1 MKLAYYALSA
11 MLGLYAIYGAM
22 MIALHT
28 KFIYPFQNWPFAGTG
43 YEAVQ
48 INPDLQVQVFA
59 GQTGAPIIVYF
70 MGNAGA
76 LEAFRVVLDHHKARG
91 RSVVAMAYRGGG
103 GLPGTASEKVLKQ
116 DAMDVMAALPGLVPE
131 GPVIIQGY
139 SLGTGI
145 ALHVAARHQVRAVIL
160 SAPYDRLCRLM
171 ARASYLPACL
181 LPVQRWVSARDAPN
195 VQAPVLAQHGTED
208 TLIPIAEGEK
218 LAARLPDH
226 QFLPVEGAGHNDLF
240 SKPGYLAAMDAFID
254 AHTR

>member
-1 MKLAYYALSA
+1 VKLAYYVLGTVF
-11 MLGLYAIYGAM
+11 GLYAIYGVM

-28 KFIYPFQNWPFAGTG
+28 KFIYPFQNRPFAGTG

-48 INPDLQVQVFA
+48 INDALQVQVFA
-59 GQTGAPIIVYF
+59 GQRGAPIIVYF

-91 RSVVAMAYRGGG
+91 RNVVAMAYRGGG
-103 GLPGTASEKVLKQ
+103 GLTGTPSEKVLKQ
-116 DAMDVMAALPGLVPE
+116 DAMDVMAALPNLVPD

-145 ALHVAARHQVRAVIL
+145 ALHVAARHQVRAVVL

-181 LPVQRWVSARDAPN
+181 LPVQRWVSAKDAPN
-195 VQAPVLAQHGTED
+195 VQAPVLAQHGTAD

-218 LAARLPDH
+218 LAARLPNH
-226 QFLPVEGAGHNDLF
+226 QFRRVEGAGHNDLF
-240 SKPGYLAAMDAFID
+240 SHPNYLTVMDAFID
-254 AHTR
+254 EHTR